1 MMFNFKGKKQQKF
14 QKKAERKTDSLFYY
28 LPFFVIVGIWIFV
41 MVPIFFG
48 IRLFGN

>member
-1 MMFNFKGKKQQKF
+1 MFNFKGKKQQKS

-48 IRLFGN
+48 IRLFGK